1 MTGQMKNGIKAAAYL
16 RLSREDGDK
25 AESDSIGGQRSI
37 VREYAGEK
45 GIGIADEFVDDGYTG
60 TDFERPAFRRMMS
73 AIEKHS
79 INCVIVKDLSRLGRN
94 YIEMGKLMTRVF
106 PTMGVRLISVTDN
119 YDSIKDESG
128 ADQILIPFK
137 NLINDAYCRDI
148 STKIR
153 SQLAVKR
160 KKGQFVGSFAVYGY
174 RKDDKDKNHLVI
186 DEVAAEVVE
195 LIFNMKIDGYSSG
208 RIADKLNEM
217 AILPP
222 LEYKRMCGLNFNSG
236 FRSKAG
242 AKWSITAVNRILRN
256 ETYTGTVVQGRTRKI
271 NYKVKKS
278 VFTDESEWIRVEGMH
293 EAIIPKEIFLSV
305 QRLLLMDTRTSPDK
319 ESVYVLSGLVKCADC
334 GENMVRRMT
343 SKKGKQYYYYHC
355 STYKYKG
362 ECGSHI
368 ISEKRLNDMVLSVI
382 RDNMRLL
389 SDAREI
395 LSDIESL
402 PDEAV
407 GIRTIDTQIAVQMRE
422 IDRYK
427 ELTAKLY
434 EDMTDGII
442 SREEYKEIKGNFIKK
457 LDELKSSV
465 KANEKKKEE
474 ARTFDIKENS
484 WIDDFVKYKDA
495 LHLDRR
501 MAVALIDKIV
511 VTDKERIEVA
521 FRHND
526 KIKTILS
533 MAGRLEER
541 EAI

>member
-1 MTGQMKNGIKAAAYL
+1 MTGQVRNGTRAAAYL

-25 AESDSIGGQRSI
+25 AESDSISGQRSI
-37 VREYAGEK
+37 VREYAKDK

-60 TDFERPAFRRMMS
+60 TDFERPAFKRMMT
-73 AIEKHS
+73 AIEKHH

-119 YDSIKDESG
+119 YDSIRDDGG

-148 STKIR
+148 SMKIR

-174 RKDDKDKNHLVI
+174 QKDEKDKNHLVI

-195 LIFNMKIDGYSSG
+195 LIFNMKLDGYSSG

-217 AILPP
+217 AVLPP

-242 AKWSITAVNRILRN
+242 AKWSVTAINRILRN
-256 ETYTGTVVQGRTRKI
+256 ETYTGTVVQGKTRKI
-271 NYKVKKS
+271 NYKVKQS
-278 VFTDESEWIRVEGMH
+278 VFMDESEWIRVADMH

-343 SKKGKQYYYYHC
+343 SKKGKQYHYYHC
-355 STYKYKG
+355 STYKDTGK
-362 ECGSHI
+362 CSSHI
-368 ISEKRLNDMVLSVI
+368 ISEKKLNERALSII
-382 RDNMRLL
+382 RDNLRLL
-389 SDAREI
+389 ANAKEV
-395 LSDIESL
+395 LSDIEHL
-402 PDEAV
+402 PDEAMGV
-407 GIRTIDTQIAVQMRE
+407 RMIDTQIAVQMRE

-427 ELTAKLY
+427 ELIAKLY
-434 EDMTDGII
+434 EDMTDGIV
-442 SREEYKEIKGNFIKK
+442 SREEYKEIKGSFAKK

-465 KANEKKKEE
+465 KENERKKEE
-474 ARTFDIKENS
+474 ARTLDIMENS
-484 WIDDFVKYKDA
+484 WIDDFVKHKDA

-501 MAVALIDKIV
+501 MAAALIDKIV
-511 VTDKERIEVA
+511 VYDKERIEVVL
-521 FRHND
+521 RHAD
-526 KIKTILS
+526 KINDIL
-533 MAGRLEER
+533 AIVGRLEER
-541 EAI
+541 KEI